1 MPRSAVL
8 VRPEPGAIGQQER
21 WPQAAPGGGVPV
33 LPGHEDVHDER
44 DLVAA
49 LVRLKSANPGLENA
63 VVKRNDGFAGMGNAV
78 FGYAGAPMDDLE
90 SWIGGELAADEWTG
104 RRDRLRKVGGVVE
117 SYLRTPESSSPSAQL
132 EIRPDGRVRVVSAHD
147 QLVGGQFG
155 QAFAGCRFPAA
166 DGRRARVR
174 DLALRTGRVLAE
186 QGVRGP
192 CSVDFV
198 ATGDQVYALE
208 INLRMGGTTAPFMFL
223 HGSPATTTR
232 RPATT
237 WPGRPATLL
246 PGHRPHPGP
255 AST

>member
-1 MPRSAVL
+1 M
-8 VRPEPGAIGQQER
+8 
-21 WPQAAPGGGVPV
+21 
-33 LPGHEDVHDER
+33 HDER